1 MTIMGEFS
9 KYVGEVGE
17 DIVND
22 FLTLFGWRNMCNN
35 KKVDCCVSIHE
46 KITHGVDAL
55 YVYDSLLQKQTLV
68 SVVVSAKYS
77 ASSYTSVKSTFRDHF
92 KDIANTI
99 ECYNKSQLKRN
110 ITKNYKGSSR
120 KEDIGVLFY
129 LNNDENEEKD
139 NIKGTIANTRI
150 ESTLKFNTIHV
161 IDNARAKF
169 LFESLNFI
177 RKKYKDCDFFCNNT
191 TLNIASSKTHTKIMP
206 VEYITSPII
215 PISVAS
221 ENGRRFILLCDF
233 DFSKESLILVFN
245 LARKLCSDFS
255 SHYEIYFRQYN
266 ALTDDPIIDEVK
278 MSQINEDDDI
288 IESIDVQI
296 SSYNSNFRNI
306 KNEK

>member
-1 MTIMGEFS
+1 I
-9 KYVGEVGE
+9 
-17 DIVND
+17 
-22 FLTLFGWRNMCNN
+22 
-35 KKVDCCVSIHE
+35 
-46 KITHGVDAL
+46 
-55 YVYDSLLQKQTLV
+55 
-68 SVVVSAKYS
+68 
-77 ASSYTSVKSTFRDHF
+77 
-92 KDIANTI
+92 
-99 ECYNKSQLKRN
+99 
-110 ITKNYKGSSR
+110 
-120 KEDIGVLFY
+120 
-129 LNNDENEEKD
+129 D
-139 NIKGTIANTRI
+139 N
-150 ESTLKFNTIHV
+150 TLKFNTIHV

-255 SHYEIYFRQYN
+255 SHYEIYFKQYN
-266 ALTDDPIIDEVK
+266 ALTDDPVIDEVK

-288 IESIDVQI
+288 LESIDVQI

>member
-1 MTIMGEFS
+1 HHAFS
-9 KYVGEVGE
+9 SGAGRTS
-17 DIVND
+17 DGNGSHAS
-22 FLTLFGWRNMCNN
+22 TL
-35 KKVDCCVSIHE
+35 KSP
-46 KITHGVDAL
+46 
-55 YVYDSLLQKQTLV
+55 
-68 SVVVSAKYS
+68 
-77 ASSYTSVKSTFRDHF
+77 SYTKSVSWQH
-92 KDIANTI
+92 
-99 ECYNKSQLKRN
+99 YQ
-110 ITKNYKGSSR
+110 
-120 KEDIGVLFY
+120 
-129 LNNDENEEKD
+129 
-139 NIKGTIANTRI
+139 GTIANTRI